1 MPSSTLVA
9 PRAASAWQSKGLA
22 TGHEGA
28 QRAVVANRLAFRMAG
43 SPQPGAAL
51 PLALPSVPTHAY
63 PKAAR
68 LTKTDEFSSVF
79 ALRPRRRS
87 QHFVLYVGENG
98 LPQARLGV
106 VVGKKFAAR
115 AAERN
120 MVKRMVR
127 ELFRHRQDQL
137 AGRDVLLRL
146 QAKFPRAEFASRSAV
161 RRVCLAEL
169 TGLFEVAARP
179 LAPRP
184 AGPAAPSVAPS
195 GVSPPK
201 SAPSGTPA

>member
-1 MPSSTLVA
+1 MPSVT
-9 PRAASAWQSKGLA
+9 
-22 TGHEGA
+22 T
-28 QRAVVANRLAFRMAG
+28 F
-43 SPQPGAAL
+43 
-51 PLALPSVPTHAY
+51 AY

-120 MVKRMVR
+120 LVKRMVR
-127 ELFRHRQDQL
+127 ELFRARQDKL

-146 QAKFPRAEFASRSAV
+146 QAKFPRAEFASRTAI
-161 RRVCLAEL
+161 RRACLAEL
-169 TGLFEVAARP
+169 TGLFEVAVRP

-184 AGPAAPSVAPS
+184 AAPS
-195 GVSPPK
+195 GVSPPT
-201 SAPSGTPA
+201 SAEAAPAEVPPSGAPAC